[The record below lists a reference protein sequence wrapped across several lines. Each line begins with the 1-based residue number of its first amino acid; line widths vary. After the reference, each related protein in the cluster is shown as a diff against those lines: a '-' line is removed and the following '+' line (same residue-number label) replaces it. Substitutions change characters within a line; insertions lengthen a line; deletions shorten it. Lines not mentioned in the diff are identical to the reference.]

1 MKIICKEKILPL
13 IIQHHFASTAYAHS
27 RKPEIFYCQTAF
39 VDGLQAIFQFAE
51 IGIDIVCPKGE
62 LDSTLF
68 RFADD
73 VEAWNFVAC
82 VDFECNVM
90 FFQYIQDAV
99 DTLIGPVF
107 GILCIQ
113 LFRQEGRIGID
124 VGRLIGKDLDGLVHQ
139 VIHILFFGNTVV
151 VYLFGAVYP

>member
-1 MKIICKEKILPL
+1 
-13 IIQHHFASTAYAHS
+13 
-27 RKPEIFYCQTAF
+27 
-39 VDGLQAIFQFAE
+39 
-51 IGIDIVCPKGE
+51 
-62 LDSTLF
+62 
-68 RFADD
+68 
-73 VEAWNFVAC
+73 
-82 VDFECNVM
+82 M

-113 LFRQEGRIGID
+113 LFRQEGRIAID

>member
-90 FFQYIQDAV
+90 FFLIHPGRGRYAHRSSIWH
-99 DTLIGPVF
+99 TLHSTLPA
-107 GILCIQ
+107 
-113 LFRQEGRIGID
+113 GR
-124 VGRLIGKDLDGLVHQ
+124 
-139 VIHILFFGNTVV
+139 
-151 VYLFGAVYP
+151 